1 MSFPLMHNSTFD
13 YKILL
18 LREPQNSDIL
28 LSYLSHV
35 KLCILW
41 SLMSVKCSEM

>member
-18 LREPQNSDIL
+18 LREPQNSVSPIVSFSRQTL
-28 LSYLSHV
+28 Y
-35 KLCILW
+35 
-41 SLMSVKCSEM
+41 SLEFDVCEMF